1 MKNLKYLFIAA
12 LMVFG
17 FSACE
22 DVPAPYDIPALSGS
36 GSGNGSGGGSSVST
50 PEGDGTLESPYNPAG
65 VNAYISTLEADVNS
79 DEAIYVK
86 GIVCSIKEKPNSQ
99 YGNATFYISADGK
112 TSGEQ
117 FYVYR
122 CYNIGNKKFTDSD
135 VLNVGDEV
143 IIYGKVVNY
152 RGNTPET
159 VQKEAYIYSHNA
171 TGEKEEEEIPS
182 EVMTVAQAL
191 AAYTEGTAK
200 AAVVKGYIVG
210 YIPDKSKDEAIFNNE
225 AATSQ
230 TNVIIADTPDE
241 TNISKCLP
249 IQLPSGDIRS
259 KVNLQSNPGNYNKM
273 VTLTGSLETYFS
285 VAGLKSVSKALFE
298 GEEDNTGGEEEVI
311 TGTIYLDESF
321 AQDLGS
327 FTTAEIVSD
336 FAWKYEYYEAKA
348 YGYAKA
354 SGYTTSSQDAESWL
368 ISPVLDFSNETAAI
382 IKFDYVINKGDAS
395 LAPVNHKLMITDSY
409 TGDFYQTN
417 WEEIDFGAVNNN
429 NWDFH
434 NTGKIA
440 IPAKYMGKSEVVI
453 AFKYISTTSASSTWE
468 VKNVIIAGDDSNT
481 GDDNTDD
488 NEQGGNEPGTGGD
501 NTGGDNTGGGNT
513 DVEEEPLPEGVM
525 SVSQAIA
532 AYVEGEKQ
540 EITVTGY
547 IVGFA
552 YTGNGSFGSD
562 FTTSG
567 AVASNI
573 VIAASPDE
581 KDASKCLPVALP
593 SKSDIRAALNLQD
606 NAGNYKKKITI
617 TGSLEKY
624 FSTAGLKSP
633 TAYTLE

>member
-1 MKNLKYLFIAA
+1 MYIVATTSRTEK
-12 LMVFG
+12 V
-17 FSACE
+17 E
-22 DVPAPYDIPALSGS
+22 DCV
-36 GSGNGSGGGSSVST
+36 
-50 PEGDGTLESPYNPAG
+50 
-65 VNAYISTLEADVNS
+65 
-79 DEAIYVK
+79 
-86 GIVCSIKEKPNSQ
+86 
-99 YGNATFYISADGK
+99 
-112 TSGEQ
+112 
-117 FYVYR
+117 
-122 CYNIGNKKFTDSD
+122 
-135 VLNVGDEV
+135 NVGDEV

-182 EVMTVAQAL
+182 EVMTVAQAI

-210 YIPDKSKDEAIFNNE
+210 WVDGMNYESGANFNS
-225 AATSQ
+225 AAASQ
-230 TNVIIADTPDE
+230 TNIILADTPDE
-241 TNISKCLP
+241 TDTSKCLP
-249 IQLPSGDIRS
+249 VALPSGDIRS
-259 KVNLQSNPGNYNKM
+259 KVNLQSNPGNYKKM
-273 VTLTGSLETYFS
+273 VTLTGSLEKYFL
-285 VAGLKSVSKALFE
+285 VAGLKSVTKALFE
-298 GEEDNTGGEEEVI
+298 GEEDNTGDGGTGSDEEEVI

-368 ISPVLDFSNETAAI
+368 ISPALDFSNETAAI

-453 AFKYISTTSASSTWE
+453 AFKYTSTTSASSTWE
-468 VKNVIIAGDDSNT
+468 VKNVVIAGDDSTTGDDNTGDDSTTGDDNT
-481 GDDNTDD
+481 GDDNTGD
-488 NEQGGNEPGTGGD
+488 D
-501 NTGGDNTGGGNT
+501 NTGDDNTG
-513 DVEEEPLPEGVM
+513 DVEEEPCVM

-532 AYVEGEKQ
+532 AFVDGEKQ

-552 YTGNGSFGSD
+552 PRGSTFKPT
-562 FTTSG
+562 FATTNAG
-567 AVASNI
+567 ATNI
-573 VIAASPDE
+573 VLADTPDE
-581 KDASKCLPVALP
+581 TDATKCIPIELP
-593 SKSDIRAALNLQD
+593 SGTDIRDKVNLQSYPE
-606 NAGNYKKKITI
+606 NLGKKVTI
-617 TGSLEKY
+617 TGSLEAY
-624 FSTAGLKSP
+624 FSTAGLKTP